1 VVAATNV
8 NMPEAVAKGKFRE
21 DLFYRLNTVPIA
33 VPSLKQRR
41 DDIPLLFR
49 KFSADFAE
57 KYRMPSIRLDEAA
70 NELIKTYS
78 WPGNV
83 RQLKNVTEQVSIIE
97 KNRTISAEVLANY
110 LPAETTSSS
119 LPVPF
124 GGGGLAANVNSQD
137 FTERELLYKVLFDMK
152 KDIVDLKK
160 LVFDIISNGGQ
171 ASTSEVQQNNAN
183 IIRKLY
189 EEVVTDNQGE
199 HTISIHKKPDIPV
212 VHIQE
217 HEEVEEESLSLE
229 DREKELIIKA
239 LEKHKGK
246 RKKAAEE
253 LGISERTLYRKISE
267 YNLDL

>member
-1 VVAATNV
+1 
-8 NMPEAVAKGKFRE
+8 M
-21 DLFYRLNTVPIA
+21 
-33 VPSLKQRR
+33 
-41 DDIPLLFR
+41 
-49 KFSADFAE
+49 
-57 KYRMPSIRLDEAA
+57 EAA
-70 NELIKTYS
+70 NELIKNYS

-97 KNRTISAEVLANY
+97 KNRNISAEVLANY

-124 GGGGLAANVNSQD
+124 GGGSLAANTSSQD

-171 ASTSEVQQNNAN
+171 VSTSEVQQNNAN

-212 VHIQE
+212 VHIQD